1 MVGSQINTKYG
12 WALILA
18 MTSLQCLLPQGKLVN
33 DLFDSFEAFPCHD
46 ATCVKKF
53 AASTSHSVRSAK
65 QYRVAPAASK
75 Y

>member
-12 WALILA
+12 RVLILA
-18 MTSLQCLLPQGKLVN
+18 KTSLQFLLPQGKLVN
-33 DLFDSFEAFPCHD
+33 DSFDSFEAFPCHD
-46 ATCVKKF
+46 ATCFQKYAV
-53 AASTSHSVRSAK
+53 SMSHSVRSAK